1 MIEQGDILL
10 KAMLFIAF
18 LGIVFI
24 CCAVVLSVLYYS
36 DPTIKFISLAMG
48 IVGAGLL
55 ITPFTRMRVPV

>member
-1 MIEQGDILL
+1 MIEEGDILL

-18 LGIVFI
+18 LGGIFI
-24 CCAVVLSVLYYS
+24 CSAVVLSILYYS
-36 DPTIKFISLAMG
+36 DPTIRFISLAMG